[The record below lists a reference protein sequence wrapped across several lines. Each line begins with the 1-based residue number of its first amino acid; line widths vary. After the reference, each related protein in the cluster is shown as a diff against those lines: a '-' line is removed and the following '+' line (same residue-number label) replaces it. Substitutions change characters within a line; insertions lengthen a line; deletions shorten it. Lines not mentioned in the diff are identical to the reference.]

1 MPWQVT
7 AAPLVVT
14 DGSEQTPSRT
24 LTDAFHLSK
33 ADLEWFC
40 VEVVAVLVV
49 VITRADNAEGGGVRL
64 GCGTGIDGD
73 NVRGLAGDRPG
84 CESHGAASS
93 VGASVAG
100 QAPQTASTTALTF
113 SFPASTTLSPWWS
126 PPSPRPRATSLPS
139 TSPRCSPR
147 AEAARQGAAHEAAK
161 LQPVAAHPLQLST
174 YCGDIS
180 RHPP

>member
-14 DGSEQTPSRT
+14 DGSEKTPSGT
-24 LTDAFHLSK
+24 LADTFHLSK

-49 VITRADNAEGGGVRL
+49 VITRANNAEGGGVRL

-84 CESHGAASS
+84 ASNSLDYCFDLLLPGVDHAVPLVESSIAASKGDKFAVDLTS
-93 VGASVAG
+93 M
-100 QAPQTASTTALTF
+100 QPQS
-113 SFPASTTLSPWWS
+113 
-126 PPSPRPRATSLPS
+126 
-139 TSPRCSPR
+139 
-147 AEAARQGAAHEAAK
+147 
-161 LQPVAAHPLQLST
+161 
-174 YCGDIS
+174 
-180 RHPP
+180 